1 MKKKFLAL
9 VLTLAMV
16 LSLVPAT
23 ALAANGTQEGNNQGP
38 VEVTGSDKDNNLT
51 MKKTVTPVQNKDGTY
66 TVRLESYAKGE
77 VTTTTTTKQMDIVLL
92 LDVSGSMGDQFTQD
106 IEEYQPV
113 YKDSLDTSKT
123 YLIKQ
128 GRRYK
133 EVTYCP
139 TCNQWTRGCRDNWWS
154 GNHEEG
160 KIFTPTEAESD
171 TNNNHTQFYQY
182 VYISGQSKMDAL
194 KTAVDQ
200 FIEGIA
206 KNSPQS
212 KISIVKFAGK
222 TAERVGD
229 DTYGTGRDKENY
241 TQIVKELTKVG
252 DGGANQ
258 LKYAVSQLTAAGATS
273 SDYGLQK
280 AGEALENAT
289 QDKVVVLFTDGEPNH
304 FNGFDYEV
312 ATNAVNTA
320 KDLKQ
325 DNTTIYTVGVFQNP
339 SDDINQYMSSVSSN
353 HPNATAQ
360 YIPGGLWE
368 NDTWT
373 VTGGDSDFGTYYKT
387 ADSADKLIEAFQT
400 ISSQVSSTHLDA
412 NAVVV
417 DNVPSN
423 FALTEGSVKVYT
435 ANCIAKDG
443 ETFKWGKETEST
455 IRPTIDNRSI
465 SVTGFNFSKNW
476 CGLDENNQACGQKL
490 IIEFTISR
498 TNYGG
503 TQPTNAG
510 AYIKAKAD
518 DEKEIIKLADPQV
531 PVTIELNKTLEV
543 NEEKYYDG
551 EGFAI
556 LTKIAAQANT
566 LVDGINNAYVDME
579 LTVKVDDTTGETTYT
594 YKIPAGEK
602 TGSWYEGDSE
612 KPMDSGAIGNVKTSK
627 DVKRS
632 TSNEVEV
639 YTYNFDL
646 TLSDADTT
654 PNGAKSKKYQD
665 NNASFKI
672 KPVSVT
678 VKADDKQV
686 TRGTAPNSI
695 PYTATVTGLVNDE
708 AESLI
713 SRTIQCESYTVDTPV
728 TSAGSELA
736 IIASGAEEQGNYTV
750 TYQPGKL
757 TVTAAP
763 VTTGTLK
770 VTKEVQGEDLTLK
783 NLSKEFKITVKGPNN
798 YNKSFSLPETVGDS
812 DKTVTWTISDLPAGE
827 YTVSET
833 GEKLENY
840 TCKATYHAGTA
851 SDATVTVNNTPQNQP
866 TTDAQA
872 SQKVTVTENQTSTM
886 TVTNKYTKQEV
897 EPTPDTSKPDVNKT
911 ANALANDKTDVTLS
925 VGGKSAKENVAVM
938 FLLDKSTSM
947 GTRTEAAKMLQHLKR
962 LTNTNIIYDVV
973 IFSGTASSTGW
984 QDISNDAEYTDTQEN
999 FTNKEPSSGT
1009 NMPVGIDKAI
1019 QDMETLRSQ
1028 YSSYAGNAY
1037 LITISDGITYLWDED
1052 GTTKTVPVAE
1062 KQAGVGPKV
1071 SKTVDTWDIMY
1082 GPGVSFENVYT
1093 DFASFL
1099 TSIPQKMEQTKES
1112 GYVCDYTTSNPKSY
1126 ITVENTDK
1134 FSETNKPNQYACAPE
1149 FSVYY
1154 SATKYQELV
1163 KPFTKSFALPMP
1175 ELKEDGTEKT
1185 TNWEYY
1191 PWGKELMLYLQ
1202 SKSSNSGQDVVHDAD
1217 AATIFAGIR
1226 NEILYEIKSGSI
1238 TDVIGADFSLTDQTL
1253 TKDTFTLKVKGEK
1266 VAANEP
1272 SGNEITFGKR
1282 DESTGKYPYVL
1293 TYYKGTAAKNEDNT
1307 YTITSGNKTY
1317 TYIPYDTTG
1326 EVNGPVSDEFFV
1338 LEMNVPVVSL
1348 DLKYN
1353 LSLTSKRTASG
1364 TYEVPTN
1371 ESATLA
1377 YKSANQNSGTVD
1389 FNEPTVSYTVKGSS
1403 GGHGGNG
1410 GGTVTIPDDVPTGL
1424 NGKDHYAYVVGYPDG
1439 MVYPQKNITRAE
1451 VATIFFRLL
1460 TDETR
1465 EANMTKSNS
1474 YNDMKDGAWY
1484 TCAVSTLSKMG
1495 IIKGY
1500 EDGSFKPDASI
1511 SRAEFAA
1518 IAARFDPDGDKTPAT
1533 FSDVSSHWAKDEIS
1547 IAANHGWIKGYEDG
1561 SFKPDQKITRAET
1574 MTLVNR
1580 VLKRLPETKDD
1591 LHKDMKTWPDN
1602 QNESAWFYLA
1612 VQEATNSHYQKLKK
1626 DGTHETWESMRETRD
1641 WAALEK

>member
-16 LSLVPAT
+16 LSLVPVT
-23 ALAANGTQEGNNQGP
+23 ALATDGTDGGASQK
-38 VEVTGSDKDNNLT
+38 VTRDNLT
-51 MKKTVTPVQNKDGTY
+51 MTKTVTPNENGTY
-66 TVRLESYAKGE
+66 TVRLESYATGS
-77 VTTTTTTKQMDIVLL
+77 VTTTQAPVPMDFVLV
-92 LDVSGSMGDQFTQD
+92 LDVSGSMTDEIASYTYQATDKTSWSVSDVYDAYYDRGGWHRTDVTYYAKIGD
-106 IEEYQPV
+106 EYYPV
-113 YKDSLDTSKT
+113 S
-123 YLIKQ
+123 
-128 GRRYK
+128 YK
-133 EVTYCP
+133 ENWVSQGWFSGYPEYWLEANNTPLGKKVTDSTWKEEVY
-139 TCNQWTRGCRDNWWS
+139 NQVLYTRETDPN
-154 GNHEEG
+154 
-160 KIFTPTEAESD
+160 KTTTKLEAMK
-171 TNNNHTQFYQY
+171 N
-182 VYISGQSKMDAL
+182 
-194 KTAVDQ
+194 AVDN
-200 FIEGIA
+200 FITTVA
-206 KNSPQS
+206 AQKNGETPVAHR
-212 KISIVKFAGK
+212 ISIVKFAGNSK
-222 TAERVGD
+222 DEVGNHK
-229 DTYGTGRDKENY
+229 YNNNKYNY
-241 TQIVKELTKVG
+241 TQKVTELTDVTTNGSVDSLKTAVNALTA
-252 DGGANQ
+252 GGATRAD
-258 LKYAVSQLTAAGATS
+258 LGME
-273 SDYGLQK
+273 K
-280 AGEALENAT
+280 ADGVLNGR
-289 QDKVVVLFTDGEPNH
+289 QDKNRPSVVVMFTDGKPTTSD
-304 FNGFDYEV
+304 GFEWNV
-312 ATNAVNTA
+312 AGAAVDTA
-320 KDLKQ
+320 KTLKNSGTKVYTIGMFTDADPSDTNGAFNKYMNGVSSKYPNAFGEKNSRGSYTDIKLGKRAEGNYYFKADNAGDLDQ
-325 DNTTIYTVGVFQNP
+325 VFQ
-339 SDDINQYMSSVSSN
+339 
-353 HPNATAQ
+353 
-360 YIPGGLWE
+360 
-368 NDTWT
+368 
-373 VTGGDSDFGTYYKT
+373 K
-387 ADSADKLIEAFQT
+387 
-400 ISSQVSSTHLDA
+400 ISQSTTTTSPLDA
-412 NAVVV
+412 SAVVV

-423 FALTEGSVKVYT
+423 FALTEGSVQVYT
-435 ANCIAKDG
+435 EDCTGKNEKEELTWSKTPDPVNRDITTTIPENKNEDG
-443 ETFKWGKETEST
+443 SQTIST
-455 IRPTIDNRSI
+455 
-465 SVTGFNFSKNW
+465 TGFDFSKNW
-476 CGLDENNQACGQKL
+476 CGLDSNNEATGKKL
-490 IIEFTISR
+490 IIEFTIER

-510 AYIKAKAD
+510 AYIKANAGSTDRIIWVD
-518 DEKEIIKLADPQV
+518 DPKV

-736 IIASGAEEQGNYTV
+736 IIASGAKEQGNYTV
-750 TYQPGKL
+750 TYQPRKL
-757 TVTAAP
+757 TVVAAP
-763 VTTGTLK
+763 VSTGTLE
-770 VTKEVQGEDLTLK
+770 VTKNVEGRTLDQLDQDK
-783 NLSKEFKITVKGPNN
+783 FKITVTGPGGYTNDLTLTQADN
-798 YNKSFSLPETVGDS
+798 DVTEGAT
-812 DKTVTWTISDLPAGE
+812 TATWTIRDLPAGE
-827 YTVSET
+827 YTVSE
-833 GEKLENY
+833 ENADVNGY
-840 TCKATYHAGTA
+840 DCTATYSATNGDTVIVNS
-851 SDATVTVNNTPQNQP
+851 SDASTVQNQP
-866 TTDAQA
+866 ATDAQTVI
-872 SQKVTVTENQTSTM
+872 VTKEQTSTM
-886 TVTNKYTKQEV
+886 TVTNKYTEKQEV
-897 EPTPDTSKPDVNKT
+897 VPTPDTSKPDVNKT
-911 ANALANDKTDVTLS
+911 ATDLVNDKTDVTLS

-947 GTRTEAAKMLQHLKR
+947 GTRQEAAKMLQHLKG

-984 QDISNDAEYTDTQEN
+984 KNISDDATYTDTEEN
-999 FTNKEPSSGT
+999 FANKEPSSGT
-1009 NMPVGIDKAI
+1009 NMPAGIDQALK
-1019 QDMETLRSQ
+1019 DMNTLKSESE
-1028 YSSYAGNAY
+1028 YSSYSENTY
-1037 LITISDGITYLWDED
+1037 LVTISDGITYIWDED

-1062 KQAGVGPKV
+1062 KQAGVDPKV

-1082 GPGVSFENVYT
+1082 GPGVSLEDVYT

-1154 SATKYQELV
+1154 SATKYQKLV

-1191 PWGKELMLYLQ
+1191 PWGRELMLYLQ
-1202 SKSSNSGQDVVHDAD
+1202 SKSSNSRQGVVHDAD

-1272 SGNEITFGKR
+1272 SGNEITFGER

-1293 TYYKGTAAKNEDNT
+1293 TYYKGTATKNADNT
-1307 YTITSGNKTY
+1307 YTITSSDGNTTY
-1317 TYIPYDTTG
+1317 TYTPCDKTG
-1326 EVNGPVSDEFFV
+1326 EVNGSVSDEFFV

-1353 LSLTSKRTASG
+1353 LSLTSKRTAAG

-1465 EANMTKSNS
+1465 EANMTKSNG

-1561 SFKPDQKITRAET
+1561 SFKPDQKIDPCRDHDPGQPRAQA
-1574 MTLVNR
+1574 
-1580 VLKRLPETKDD
+1580 P
-1591 LHKDMKTWPDN
+1591 
-1602 QNESAWFYLA
+1602 A
-1612 VQEATNSHYQKLKK
+1612 
-1626 DGTHETWESMRETRD
+1626 
-1641 WAALEK
+1641 